1 MTTPTSSDLLNQT
14 PRDPDA
20 VADLPEDSA
29 PKIPGAQQ
37 RLLDQLN
44 TLSAGNP
51 PVGDAPKPNAPEERP
66 SMSDPG
72 VAADIAAL
80 PAVVD
85 IDRKIA
91 ATQGALSL
99 LEASPLEKYREL
111 LRINKIDQKVAV
123 EIVDCMLLRMKPFR
137 RTYSLW
143 GGRVSVTLR
152 TRSPG
157 DQRKINAELD
167 RADYKLATAYE
178 THMSLL
184 HIAFSLVSYKTAEG
198 EHTFAHDAAE
208 DGDAAWIKA
217 MAFISNLP
225 SPTVVKLQDKVYEF
239 ERMVSLVMSEGYEEN
254 F

>member
-1 MTTPTSSDLLNQT
+1 MTTPTSSDLLNQA
-14 PRDPDA
+14 PLDPDA
-20 VADLPEDSA
+20 TAASPETSA

-44 TLSAGNP
+44 ALSAGNP
-51 PVGDAPKPNAPEERP
+51 PAGEDRQPEATQERP

-72 VAADIAAL
+72 VAANIAAL

-85 IDRKIA
+85 IDKKIA

-111 LRINKIDQKVAV
+111 LRINKIDPKVAV

-143 GGRVSVTLR
+143 GGRVVITLR

-184 HIAFSLVSYKTAEG
+184 HIAFSLVSYKTSEG
-198 EHTFAHDAAE
+198 EHTFAHDAE
-208 DGDAAWIKA
+208 DGEAAWVKA